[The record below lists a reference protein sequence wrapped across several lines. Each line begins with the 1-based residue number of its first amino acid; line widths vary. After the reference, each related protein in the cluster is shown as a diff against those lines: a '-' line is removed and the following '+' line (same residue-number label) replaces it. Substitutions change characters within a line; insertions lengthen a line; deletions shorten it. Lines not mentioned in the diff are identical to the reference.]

1 MRTDKIKGG
10 LRLLALALTL
20 AALIPNKTAAQVA
33 GSSSCP
39 ASGPAS
45 VGELHREWILVGWEK
60 QVGDG
65 PFIFREKLGKYYD
78 FSAHDVVLY
87 DDFDPQKRVA
97 HSAEEYGTFWEPSF
111 SALRSV
117 RHRVVNGPEVA
128 SGSGDLAASTLEFEA
143 LIEAAD
149 GNVTRIRTRSSLV
162 WRCIRAGWKIIREHN
177 SSVVIPSDSRD
188 GCCRVPA
195 RN

>member
-10 LRLLALALTL
+10 LRFLALTL
-20 AALIPNKTAAQVA
+20 TALIPSMTAAQAV
-33 GSSSCP
+33 SSSGCP

-45 VGELHREWILVGWEK
+45 VGALHREWILVGWEK

-78 FSAHDVVLY
+78 FSANDVVLY

-97 HSAEEYGTFWEPSF
+97 HSAKEYGSFWEPSF

-117 RHRVVNGPEVA
+117 HHRVVNGPDVA
-128 SGSGDLAASTLEFEA
+128 SGSGGLAASTLEFEA
-143 LIEAAD
+143 RIEAAD
-149 GNVTRIRTRSSLV
+149 GNVTNIRTRSSLV
-162 WRCIRAGWKIIREHN
+162 WRCSDAGWKIIREHN
-177 SSVVIPSDSRD
+177 SSVVLPSDAPMR
-188 GCCRVPA
+188 R
-195 RN
+195 R